1 MVTNL
6 NYYLLTQTVE
16 LVKLKLMICIK
27 TFEKI
32 EINFIIVIIQKTL
45 IILTKETK
53 RSLVNL
59 KVKQQASL
67 LLNLLD

>member
-16 LVKLKLMICIK
+16 LVKLKLMIYIK

>member
-32 EINFIIVIIQKTL
+32 EINFIVVIIQKTL

>member
-16 LVKLKLMICIK
+16 LVTLKLMICIK

-32 EINFIIVIIQKTL
+32 KINFIIVIIQKTL

-59 KVKQQASL
+59 KLKQQASL

>member
-16 LVKLKLMICIK
+16 LVKLKLMICIN

-32 EINFIIVIIQKTL
+32 KINFIIVIIQKTL
-45 IILTKETK
+45 IILTKETE

>member
-6 NYYLLTQTVE
+6 NYYLLTKTVE

-32 EINFIIVIIQKTL
+32 KINFIVVIIQKTL